1 MGRTTLSIDE
11 PLLRKLKATAAK
23 RGITLAA
30 LVNQLLRQAITTQA
44 SSRGYELKLKGWEGK
59 LQPGV
64 DLCDRDKLFD
74 LMDGR

>member
-30 LVNQLLRQAITTQA
+30 LVNQLLRQAMAGQA
-44 SSRGYELKLKGWEGK
+44 AKKPYEFKFGGWVSQ

-64 DLCDRDKLFD
+64 DLTDRDSLFD
-74 LMDGR
+74 LLDGR